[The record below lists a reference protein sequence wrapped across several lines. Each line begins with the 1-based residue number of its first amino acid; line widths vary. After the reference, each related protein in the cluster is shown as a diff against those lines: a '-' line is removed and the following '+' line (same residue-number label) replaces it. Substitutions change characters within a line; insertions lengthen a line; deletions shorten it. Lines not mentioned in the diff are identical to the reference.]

1 MANKDLFG
9 TMVKKL
15 REHPDRF
22 ERIFAA
28 QYLARYTRE
37 RSEKYLHEALTDPD
51 PEVVSC
57 VRNLLSE
64 IHQNQKKP

>member
-1 MANKDLFG
+1 MVNKDLFR

-15 REHPDRF
+15 LEHPDRF

-37 RSEKYLHEALTDPD
+37 RSEKFLYEALADPD
-51 PEVVSC
+51 PEVVAC
-57 VRNLLSE
+57 VQHLLGKIQQGRKE
-64 IHQNQKKP
+64 P